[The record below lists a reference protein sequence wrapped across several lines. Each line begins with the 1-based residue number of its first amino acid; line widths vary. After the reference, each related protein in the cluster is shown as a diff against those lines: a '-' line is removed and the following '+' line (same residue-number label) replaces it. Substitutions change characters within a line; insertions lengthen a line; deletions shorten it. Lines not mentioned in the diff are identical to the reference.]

1 MKTKKRAFS
10 LKLFLALL
18 AIVLSLTLTACF
30 SDDDEEEA
38 TTTTTT
44 TTAGTTAAAISVTSS
59 SDSINPGET
68 TDIYATVYNSSGEGI
83 ADIEVI
89 FSLDKPTLASI
100 PSTVTTS
107 SSGVATATLTARD
120 LSGEVQVTATKG
132 DISSDPIKIVISEGL
147 EETLPN
153 EINLTVNPTSILVAG
168 TSTVTA
174 QVLDA
179 DGNAVPNGTTV
190 TFKLK
195 NDEYYGSISPTSI
208 TNGGSATATFE
219 ASTNPG
225 TETIN
230 VSSGSATASIDID
243 IQQAPA
249 TSIEFLSAEPQAIA
263 IAESG
268 GNETSTIKFIVKNSN
283 GDPLSDVSVS
293 FTMAGPNGGEYI
305 DPSDDGTPDEI
316 VVSTDSSEDSKGI
329 AQVIL
334 HSGYVAGPVTIS
346 ATIDVDGTLMTVQSS
361 VVSIGGGVP
370 NEKWFS
376 ISASVLNLPGL
387 NYNNKTSE
395 ITAYLADRFG
405 NYNVLTGTTVSFAS
419 EVGLAIDTSNVTTDE
434 NGLATV
440 TVRTQQSISAD
451 SPEDVAAETW
461 ETQLQTY
468 VLNTYGA
475 TFTSNPRDGLCAL
488 LVYTKGEEHFID
500 SNANGT
506 YDSSDAFVDTFDDP
520 FCDYNDNGQYD
531 DSTSTD
537 PEEIYLD
544 SADPPDGDWDG
555 VNGIWDAN
563 KYIFGNFQILVT
575 GQPIILSDVTTFTV
589 PSGGSDYIMVLVC
602 DQNLNQLTPGSKVT
616 ISTDVGSIAGNVE
629 REYAD
634 SNAVGPTRDAHRSL
648 IEYAIEIYD
657 ADPTD
662 TDLPE
667 RATISIEVEWEGSKY
682 ILQITGTVD

>member
-1 MKTKKRAFS
+1 MKKPYLHYSIQTI
-10 LKLFLALL
+10 LIICVCALL
-18 AIVLSLTLTACF
+18 ISCSTWPGEG
-30 SDDDEEEA
+30 EE

-44 TTAGTTAAAISVTSS
+44 TTTPAAIGVTSS
-59 SDSINPGET
+59 SDSINAGET
-68 TDIYATVYNSSGEGI
+68 TEIYATVYNSSGEPI
-83 ADIEVI
+83 AGLQII
-89 FSLDKPTLASI
+89 FALDKPTLAFI

-107 SSGVATATLTARD
+107 SSGVATATLTARN
-120 LSGEVQVTATKG
+120 LAGEVEVTATVG
-132 DISSDPIKIVISEGL
+132 DISSDPKKIVISEDL
-147 EETLPN
+147 EETSPN
-153 EINLTVNPTSILVAG
+153 EINLTVNPTSILVGG

-190 TFKLK
+190 VFEIENEL
-195 NDEYYGSISPTSI
+195 YGSISPTSI

-225 TETIN
+225 TATIN

-249 TSIEFLSAEPQAIA
+249 TAIEFLSAEPQVIA

-268 GNETSTIKFIVKNSN
+268 GTETSTIKFVVKDSN
-283 GDPLSDVSVS
+283 GNPLSDVSVS
-293 FTMAGPNGGEYI
+293 LTMTGPNGGEYI
-305 DPSDDGTPDEI
+305 DPSSDVTPDEI
-316 VVSTDSSEDSKGI
+316 DVSTDSDGI
-329 AQVIL
+329 AQVSL
-334 HSGYVAGPVTIS
+334 HSGYVAGPVTIE

-370 NEKWFS
+370 TAKWFS

-434 NGLATV
+434 DGLATV

-451 SPEDVAAETW
+451 SPENVLPEAW
-461 ETQLQTY
+461 ETALQTH
-468 VLNTYGA
+468 VLNTYGV

-488 LVYTKGEEHFID
+488 LVYTKGEEHFTD
-500 SNANGT
+500 SDANGI
-506 YDSSDAFVDTFDDP
+506 YDSGETFVDTFDDP

-531 DSTSTD
+531 DSTSDD
-537 PEEIYLD
+537 PEELYID

-555 VNGIWDAN
+555 KNSVWDQS
-563 KYIFGNFQILVT
+563 KYIFNNFQILVT
-575 GQPIILSDVTTFTV
+575 GEPMILIEPAAIGFVVAD
-589 PSGGSDYIMVLVC
+589 SGSQSIKVLVC

-616 ISTDVGSIAGNVE
+616 ISTDVGAVAGIIE

-634 SNAVGPTRDAHRSL
+634 SSAVGPSKDGHLNL
-648 IEYAIEIYD
+648 IEYPFQIYD
-657 ADPTD
+657 ADPGD
-662 TDLPE
+662 VEAAE
-667 RATISIEVEWEGSKY
+667 RATISIEVEWEGSTY
-682 ILQITGTVD
+682 TLQITGTVD